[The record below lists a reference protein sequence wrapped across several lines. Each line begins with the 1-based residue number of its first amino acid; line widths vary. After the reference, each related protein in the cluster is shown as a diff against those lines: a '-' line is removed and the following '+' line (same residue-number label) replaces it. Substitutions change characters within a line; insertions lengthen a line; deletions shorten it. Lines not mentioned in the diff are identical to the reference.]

1 MNRALDG
8 SARSLADGMKF
19 IRASTRFQQ
28 PPKVPE
34 VGLWL
39 ADEMTPIWQLT
50 ADELGTTGIDP
61 PFWAFAWAGGQA
73 VARHLLDAPGEVA
86 GLRVLDLASGSG
98 LVAIAALLAGAAAA
112 VSLDLDPLAGI
123 AARLNAADN
132 GVGEALSVVT
142 GDVLG
147 SLSAVD
153 VDLVV
158 AGDVCYDRDMTPRV
172 LAALSAAVARGV
184 RVLLGDP
191 GRTYLPTEG
200 LELIATYDVPT
211 TADLEGRE
219 ICPSSVYRLRC

>member
-1 MNRALDG
+1 MNLVLDG
-8 SARSLADGMKF
+8 SARSLTEGADF
-19 IRASTRFQQ
+19 IRRSTRFQQ

-34 VGLWL
+34 VRLWL

-50 ADELGTTGIDP
+50 ETELGTTGIDP

-73 VARHLLDAPGEVA
+73 VARHLLDSPAEVA

-98 LVAIAALLAGAAAA
+98 LVAIAALLAGAESA

-132 GVGEALSVVT
+132 GAGEALRVVT
-142 GDVLG
+142 GDVLMSPG
-147 SLSAVD
+147 LRDA
-153 VDLVV
+153 DLVV

-172 LAALSAAVARGV
+172 IEALSAAAAGGV

-191 GRTYLPTEG
+191 GRTYLPTQG
-200 LELIATYDVPT
+200 LELVATYDVPT

-219 ICPSSVYRLRC
+219 ICPASVYRLV